1 MRARARRVVG
11 AVTFLAAL
19 AAAAVFLCGPRDHV
33 ACGPDFYA
41 VGSRCCPGPSAYG
54 GRCLAPAT
62 CPLPLAMHAGVCDAP
77 DARVAIPATT
87 LQIGSSDWEAE
98 GRVAARKVHA
108 GPFSIDAFEATVGH
122 LAGASVSDASRAAS
136 GLTREEASAYCA
148 KRRGRLPTE
157 DEWIVA
163 ASGSAGTRYPW
174 GETGA
179 VCRRAAWGLAA
190 GPCAWADG
198 GPDTVGAH
206 PAGDTPSGL
215 HDMAGNVAEWVAP
228 DVASPAVGVARGGSW
243 QSALA
248 AEIRTWAR
256 LEVDPSRP
264 DPRIGVRCAYDVH

>member
-11 AVTFLAAL
+11 AITFFAVLG
-19 AAAAVFLCGPRDHV
+19 AAVVFLRGPRDHV

-41 VGSRCCPGPSAYG
+41 AGSRCCPGPSAHG
-54 GRCLAPAT
+54 VECLAPAT

-77 DARVAIPATT
+77 DVRVSIPETT

-136 GLTREEASAYCA
+136 GLTRDEASAYCA
-148 KRRGRLPTE
+148 KHGGRLPTE

-174 GETGA
+174 GET
-179 VCRRAAWGLAA
+179 
-190 GPCAWADG
+190 
-198 GPDTVGAH
+198 
-206 PAGDTPSGL
+206 
-215 HDMAGNVAEWVAP
+215 
-228 DVASPAVGVARGGSW
+228 
-243 QSALA
+243 
-248 AEIRTWAR
+248 
-256 LEVDPSRP
+256 
-264 DPRIGVRCAYDVH
+264 